1 MYSSLVSHDA
11 SCSDSFTTTA
21 VAVFAA
27 RCYAYAQPMPSRG
40 VRLSRS
46 WILSKR
52 INIYLQNVFTTAG
65 SHTIIV
71 FPVLSSWQYSDRHLP
86 PNGASNAGWVGKN
99 RDSRRMSGYRIDDCC
114 GANNNCD
121 GRPCSLS
128 HRPISESCLSQP
140 TWTTTM
146 KRKQNWI

>member
-1 MYSSLVSHDA
+1 VRCYVTCHKNILLPRDA
-11 SCSDSFTTTA
+11 SKRGLMA
-21 VAVFAA
+21 V
-27 RCYAYAQPMPSRG
+27 S
-40 VRLSRS
+40 VRLSRT

-146 KRKQNWI
+146 KRKQN